1 MGDLKYTNLVI
12 PNLDTL
18 IDELLEMARVA
29 QGLTFEQMEKVL
41 ANGKIFEMI
50 EDTLPD
56 FIINQHD
63 PTYLDNWLAIFG
75 RNQKKIIDEHQTMFL
90 NYNLFVHSAYNLFDR
105 LKELMNKKNVGI
117 DDLVRMTLLGTLCR
131 MADEVGVLL
140 SHGSTRTALAV
151 YRSVYEHAVI
161 GVFLMKQNDSVLYRK
176 FSDYGHK
183 DARKKADSL
192 DNHFE
197 ALKFPPLEAERRR
210 EIDSRTAELKQLY
223 GKDFFDDY
231 GWAKDHLSERPSF
244 WAIEKAAGLEKYRPF
259 YIWASQYTH
268 PSFQTLANIQNDQ
281 GKMVLDKLTEQVI
294 ERSSFVDPMQL
305 TVTALY
311 VFIDYL
317 LYEYSVEQQY
327 PANILMFRKMVERLM
342 SSFDGKATE
351 NDNLKNDSPDII

>member
-18 IDELLEMARVA
+18 IDELLETARVA

-41 ANGKIFEMI
+41 ADGKIFEMI

-63 PTYLDNWLAIFG
+63 HKYLDNWLDIFG
-75 RNQKKIIDEHQTMFL
+75 RNQKKIIEEYPAMFL
-90 NYNLFVHSAYNLFDR
+90 NYNLFVHSAHNLFDR
-105 LKELMNKKNVGI
+105 LKELMNKKTIGI
-117 DDLVRMTLLGTLCR
+117 ADLVRMTLLGTLCR

-151 YRSVYEHAVI
+151 YRSVYEHAVV
-161 GVFLMKQNDSVLYRK
+161 GVFLMKQSNAVLYKK
-176 FSDYGHK
+176 FADYGHK

-210 EIDSRTAELKQLY
+210 DIDNRTAELKQLY
-223 GKDFFDDY
+223 GKGFFDDY

-259 YIWASQYTH
+259 YIWASQFTH
-268 PSFQTLANIQNDQ
+268 PSFQTLANIKNEKGQ
-281 GKMVLDKLTEQVI
+281 MILDKLTQQTT
-294 ERSSFVDPMQL
+294 ERSSFIDPMQL
-305 TVTALY
+305 TTTALY
-311 VFIDYL
+311 IFIDFL

-327 PANILMFRKMVERLM
+327 PANILMFRKMLERLM
-342 SSFDGKATE
+342 KSFDDANNEKGK
-351 NDNLKNDSPDII
+351 